1 MRRTYNRGYTYRPAR
16 DICSCIILFFRLRV
30 RLCCPTNRIEIKR
43 RRRKGGKGF
52 GRRLDD
58 GALGRYLQCI
68 EASFLYH
75 ITSHHV
81 FKEGVCSLLYVSS
94 FPLFRITRSYV
105 LFFFWGGDGG
115 GRDGER
121 RKKKR
126 VAVLIEVSVV
136 LQWLLST
143 SRAAYYSSAL
153 SIQCSGW
160 PSLSNLFLF
169 FIFYFFVILC
179 WPLATYEL

>member
-1 MRRTYNRGYTYRPAR
+1 MYYFVFSLARKAMLSDESNRNQKKKKKRGKRFRPAAGWWSAR
-16 DICSCIILFFRLRV
+16 TIFAVHWSFLSLPHHVSSRIQRGCVQSFVCFVFPSFSNHEIVCIIIFL
-30 RLCCPTNRIEIKR
+30 
-43 RRRKGGKGF
+43 GGGM
-52 GRRLDD
+52 
-58 GALGRYLQCI
+58 
-68 EASFLYH
+68 
-75 ITSHHV
+75 
-81 FKEGVCSLLYVSS
+81 
-94 FPLFRITRSYV
+94 
-105 LFFFWGGDGG
+105 GG